1 MEGGVEVKTGRE
13 KTPAA
18 YVALDGLWG
27 INGKE
32 VGVGGWVE
40 EHPHRSRGREDEI
53 RGIRGWGSWLLI
65 LLFFLWG
72 CKPLQLLQSLL

>member
-1 MEGGVEVKTGRE
+1 MEGGLKVKTGSE

-18 YVALDGLWG
+18 YVAEDGLWG

-40 EHPHRSRGREDEI
+40 EHPHRSRGREDVIGCFQEGGKLGK
-53 RGIRGWGSWLLI
+53 GIT
-65 LLFFLWG
+65 FEM
-72 CKPLQLLQSLL
+72 

>member
-18 YVALDGLWG
+18 YVAEDGLWG

-40 EHPHRSRGREDEI
+40 EHPHRSRGREI
-53 RGIRGWGSWLLI
+53 
-65 LLFFLWG
+65 
-72 CKPLQLLQSLL
+72 

>member
-1 MEGGVEVKTGRE
+1 MEGGLKVKTGRE

-18 YVALDGLWG
+18 YVAEDGLWG

-40 EHPHRSRGREDEI
+40 EHPHRSRGRED
-53 RGIRGWGSWLLI
+53 RKSTRLNS
-65 LLFFLWG
+65 
-72 CKPLQLLQSLL
+72 SH